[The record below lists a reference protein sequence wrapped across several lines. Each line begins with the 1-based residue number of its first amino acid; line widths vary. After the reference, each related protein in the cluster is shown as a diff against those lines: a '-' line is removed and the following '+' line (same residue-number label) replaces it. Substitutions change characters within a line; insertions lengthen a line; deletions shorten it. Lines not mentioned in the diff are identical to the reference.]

1 MRARNENDLI
11 AESYHTVLNEH
22 PALAAALRLA
32 GAEAA
37 GAAGAGIGAAAAR
50 KVEDKMDQAAGD
62 EEAHFK
68 IGGCGCGGNECG
80 CDSHDH
86 EGEDHDNSEI
96 HMAKAELKKAAE
108 YATKL
113 SAMMDD
119 FDGLEGWTAS
129 KITKAA
135 DYLSSVYHWLDY
147 DHNKDQD
154 PGMFNV
160 GCEHSP
166 EY

>member
-1 MRARNENDLI
+1 MSKRRDRASLQEAYESVNEMAGGAPII
-11 AESYHTVLNEH
+11 AVTGLEPQQQPS
-22 PALAAALRLA
+22 
-32 GAEAA
+32 
-37 GAAGAGIGAAAAR
+37 
-50 KVEDKMDQAAGD
+50 
-62 EEAHFK
+62 
-68 IGGCGCGGNECG
+68 GCGCGGNECN

-86 EGEDHDNSEI
+86 DGEDHDNSEI
-96 HMAKAELKKAAE
+96 HMAKAELKKAAD
-108 YATKL
+108 YATQL
-113 SAMMDD
+113 SAMMDNL
-119 FDGLEGWTAS
+119 DGLEGWTAS

-166 EY
+166 EHQNSV

>member
-1 MRARNENDLI
+1 MSERRDRASLQEAYKSVNE
-11 AESYHTVLNEH
+11 EM
-22 PALAAALRLA
+22 A
-32 GAEAA
+32 GGTPIIVTGLEQQHQPS
-37 GAAGAGIGAAAAR
+37 
-50 KVEDKMDQAAGD
+50 E
-62 EEAHFK
+62 
-68 IGGCGCGGNECG
+68 CGCGGDECS
-80 CDSHDH
+80 CNSRDH

-96 HMAKAELKKAAE
+96 HMAKAELKKAAD
-108 YATKL
+108 YATQL
-113 SAMMDD
+113 SAMMDNL
-119 FDGLEGWTAS
+119 DGLEGWTAS

-154 PGMFNV
+154 HGMFNV

>member
-1 MRARNENDLI
+1 MSKRRDRANLLEAYESVNEMAGGAPII
-11 AESYHTVLNEH
+11 AVTGLEPQQQSSECN
-22 PALAAALRLA
+22 
-32 GAEAA
+32 
-37 GAAGAGIGAAAAR
+37 
-50 KVEDKMDQAAGD
+50 
-62 EEAHFK
+62 
-68 IGGCGCGGNECG
+68 CGTNECG

-86 EGEDHDNSEI
+86 DGEDHDNSEI
-96 HMAKAELKKAAE
+96 HMAKSELKKAAD
-108 YATKL
+108 YANQL
-113 SAMMDD
+113 SAMMDNL
-119 FDGLEGWTAS
+119 DGLEGWTAS

-166 EY
+166 EYQNRV

>member
-1 MRARNENDLI
+1 MRARNENELI
-11 AESYHTVLNEH
+11 AESYHKVLNELAPIMVAAGRVAG
-22 PALAAALRLA
+22 PALADATAKKLVD
-32 GAEAA
+32 
-37 GAAGAGIGAAAAR
+37 
-50 KVEDKMDQAAGD
+50 KVTGD
-62 EEAHFK
+62 EEAYFDT
-68 IGGCGCGGNECG
+68 GACGCGNGECG

-86 EGEDHDNSEI
+86 GGEDHDNSEI

-108 YATKL
+108 YATQL
-113 SAMMDD
+113 SDMMDNL
-119 FDGLEGWTAS
+119 DGLEGWTAS

-166 EY
+166 EQHNTI

>member
-11 AESYHTVLNEH
+11 AESYNTVLNEH
-22 PALAAALRLA
+22 PALLALARVAGPALAAS
-32 GAEAA
+32 
-37 GAAGAGIGAAAAR
+37 
-50 KVEDKMDQAAGD
+50 AGD
-62 EEAHFK
+62 EAGRTIVKKVAGPEGDEESHFK

-80 CDSHDH
+80 CDSHDQ

-108 YATKL
+108 YATQL
-113 SAMMDD
+113 SAMMDNL
-119 FDGLEGWTAS
+119 DGLEGWTAS

>member
-1 MRARNENDLI
+1 MRARNENELI
-11 AESYHTVLNEH
+11 AESYHKVLNELA
-22 PALAAALRLA
+22 PIMVAAGRVAGSALANKLVD
-32 GAEAA
+32 
-37 GAAGAGIGAAAAR
+37 
-50 KVEDKMDQAAGD
+50 KVTNNPHGD
-62 EEAHFK
+62 EEAHFET
-68 IGGCGCGGNECG
+68 GACGCGNGECG

-86 EGEDHDNSEI
+86 GGEDHDNSEI

-108 YATKL
+108 YATQL
-113 SAMMDD
+113 SAMMDNL
-119 FDGLEGWTAS
+119 DGLEGWTAS

-147 DHNKDQD
+147 DHDKDQD

-166 EY
+166 EHQDRV